1 MPTALC
7 SYPASLPR
15 GVRRACRN
23 RRPSASGVILAA
35 LLAALVL
42 PALGCGSL
50 PGVGGGGG
58 GSTLPD
64 DRLTGEVDRVDT
76 SRRQIVLITTGER
89 LSTGGDRV
97 ALDYDD
103 RTRVVYRGDQ
113 YTPANLEPGDEVRA
127 EVERDGG
134 TLYTPYLEVLRSVS
148 GPPATGGDELSVIE
162 GEVDRVDTGRREI
175 AVDTTGGLRYVL
187 YEADTPVW
195 YRGERYEATNL
206 DPGDEVRIEV
216 TDGGRTPL
224 AERIDVVQAVQ
235 ETGGTIGDG
244 SPNGTAAATL
254 SGTVEW
260 IDSRR
265 GELGVRTDS
274 QGVVTVVLPFNAD
287 PRDRDVFDD
296 LREGDRVRLDADE
309 VSRGRYELVRFR

>member
-1 MPTALC
+1 LLLT
-7 SYPASLPR
+7 
-15 GVRRACRN
+15 
-23 RRPSASGVILAA
+23 A
-35 LLAALVL
+35 LLAVLVL

-50 PGVGGGGG
+50 PGVGGGS

-64 DRLTGEVDRVDT
+64 DRVTGEVDRVDT
-76 SRRQIVLITTGER
+76 SRRQIVLITTGTQ
-89 LSTGGDRV
+89 LTSGGDRL
-97 ALDYDD
+97 ALDYDE
-103 RTRVVYRGDQ
+103 RTRVIYRDAQ

-127 EVERDGG
+127 EIERDGG
-134 TLYTPYLEVLRSVS
+134 QLYTPYLEVLRSVS
-148 GPPATGGDELSVIE
+148 GPPATGGALSVIE

-175 AVDTTGGLRYVL
+175 AVDTSGGLRTVL
-187 YEADTPVW
+187 YETDTPVW
-195 YRGERYEATNL
+195 YRGEQYEPTNL

-224 AERIDVVQAVQ
+224 AERIDVVRAVQ
-235 ETGGTIGDG
+235 ESGGTAGDG
-244 SPNGTAAATL
+244 YPDGTAATL

-265 GELGVRTDS
+265 GELGVRTDRE
-274 QGVVTVVLPFNAD
+274 GVVTVVLPFNAD